1 LALINQ
7 SINQSINHY
16 LDIDDVILIMQ
27 SKAKITTLSG
37 KKYYRIEKKP
47 RNRDKMDTDD
57 THIYSVHLAVLVRH
71 ISKKGEVR

>member
-1 LALINQ
+1 
-7 SINQSINHY
+7 
-16 LDIDDVILIMQ
+16 MQ